1 MNKIFQVILAFVILA
16 ALYATGF
23 FFGRRNA
30 LNSLPAP
37 QVDTVTIRDT
47 TWDYSP
53 EKTVLP
59 AGYDLVPLDTLKLLD
74 KYPSMLDN
82 YSTTIAELKDSLERK
97 PKVVYVNGVGYIS
110 VPLFN
115 YNLTDHKTYECELI
129 GYDVKMLW
137 HKSIQETKYI
147 TKTVSVPTLPKFA
160 ISPDF
165 SALIGPKV
173 FFLGAGVKL
182 DIWAGNW
189 RFSPGLDYGL
199 IWGGDQWTHGPVAT
213 FSANYNFII
222 K

>member
-1 MNKIFQVILAFVILA
+1 MLKKILTALSVLILVFGLGCF
-16 ALYATGF
+16 T
-23 FFGRRNA
+23 GRRNA
-30 LNSLPAP
+30 LNSLPEP
-37 QVDTVTIRDT
+37 KTDTLTVRDT
-47 TWDYSP
+47 SWDYNP

-59 AGYDLVPLDTLKLLD
+59 AGFELVPLDTLNLLD
-74 KYPSMLDN
+74 SYLAKVKE
-82 YSTTIAELKDSLERK
+82 YSSTITDLKDSLERK

-115 YNLTDHKTYECELI
+115 YNFTDHKTYECELI

-165 SALIGPKV
+165 SALVGPKV
-173 FFLGAGVKL
+173 FFLGAGMKL

-199 IWGGDQWTHGPVAT
+199 IWGGEQWTHGPVAT